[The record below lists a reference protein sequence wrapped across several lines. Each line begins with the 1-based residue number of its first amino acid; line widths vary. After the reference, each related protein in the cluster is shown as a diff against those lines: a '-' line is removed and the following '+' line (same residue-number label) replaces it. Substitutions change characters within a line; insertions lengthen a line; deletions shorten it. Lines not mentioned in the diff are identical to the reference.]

1 MYGAY
6 RADIDKLR
14 ALYPSNPGTSYELFG
29 VNSFCIWKV
38 VCLGSTSE
46 ERMSEIE
53 GASHI
58 LVPRKYHGTVT
69 ADWFSPDFWGGKAR
83 PVAVGGRGGAWFI
96 DTPIGDAVLRQY
108 RRGGLMARVSESS
121 YWFSG
126 YDRTRAFAEFRL
138 LQALRNLDLPVPEP
152 LAALV
157 VRSGLMHY
165 KAWILVRRIPGALP
179 LPEVSNLD
187 DPGLW
192 RQIGAMIRRFHD
204 AGLNHT
210 DLNCDNI
217 LVSSEG
223 TYLIDFDKCRMVP
236 NDGSAAWKAGN
247 IERLK
252 RSVQKRCVN
261 LGQAEGAQLWSA
273 LLDSYQR

>member
-1 MYGAY
+1 MYGAN
-6 RADIDKLR
+6 RVDVDKLR
-14 ALYPSNPGTSYELFG
+14 ALYPSSPGTSYELFG
-29 VNSFCIWKV
+29 VYLIRIWKV
-38 VCLGSTSE
+38 VCLGSTSKE
-46 ERMSEIE
+46 HVSEVE

-58 LVPRKYHGTVT
+58 LVRRKYHGTVT
-69 ADWFSPDFWGGKAR
+69 ADWFSPDCWGGKAK
-83 PVAVGGRGGAWFI
+83 PVATGGRGGAWFVE
-96 DTPIGDAVLRQY
+96 TPVGEAVLRQY

-121 YWFSG
+121 YCFTG

-138 LQALRNLDLPVPEP
+138 LQALSDLGLPVPEP
-152 LAALV
+152 LAALA

-165 KAWILVRRIPGALP
+165 RAWILIRRIPGAVP

-187 DPGLW
+187 DPALW
-192 RQIGAMIRRFHD
+192 RQVGAVIRRFHN

-223 TYLIDFDKCRMVP
+223 IHLIDFDKCQMVP
-236 NDGSAAWKAGN
+236 TDASAAWKAAN

-252 RSVQKRCVN
+252 RSVQKRCAT
-261 LGQAEGAQLWSA
+261 LGETRGTQLWSA